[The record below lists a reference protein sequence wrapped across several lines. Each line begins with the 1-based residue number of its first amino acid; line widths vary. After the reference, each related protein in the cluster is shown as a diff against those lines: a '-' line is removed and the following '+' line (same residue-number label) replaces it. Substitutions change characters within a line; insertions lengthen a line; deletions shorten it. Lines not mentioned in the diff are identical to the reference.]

1 MVKIDKMALAN
12 YLTRLRARTPEL
24 TYEILAQK
32 CDMSESTIKNLF
44 SGKTEDPRIST
55 AAPVMYVLGG
65 SWDEFFTGES
75 KDEIQEI
82 SLNSIKEMYE
92 FQLEEQRKTEE
103 IRITNIRTDH
113 EKHISDLKES
123 HEKQAEL
130 KDQLYNE
137 KSREANF
144 FKILACVGFGI
155 LIALL
160 ILEVANPNLGWLR
173 F

>member
-32 CDMSESTIKNLF
+32 CDMSEATIKNLF

-55 AAPVMYVLGG
+55 VAPLMYVLGG

-75 KDEIQEI
+75 KDVLKESSI
-82 SLNSIKEMYE
+82 NSITEIYE
-92 FQLEEQRKTEE
+92 QQLVELSKVHEAHVN
-103 IRITNIRTDH
+103 NIRGH
-113 EKHISDLKES
+113 YEQHVEDLKES
-123 HEKQAEL
+123 HAREIDVKNEIIKEKNSQI
-130 KDQLYNE
+130 
-137 KSREANF
+137 NF
-144 FKILACVGFGI
+144 FKILACVGFAI
-155 LIALL
+155 LIGLL
-160 ILEVANPNLGWLR
+160 ILEVTNPNLGWIK